1 MFAGWFN
8 LELFELYFQL
18 SKTTRKNSDPK
29 PNWLCNPCTIQ
40 KPKPVKMKKNLNS
53 LCDENHSV
61 AGLFASFFPSAWS
74 EKAHIHPG
82 FRGSVSKIIF
92 ANC

>member
-18 SKTTRKNSDPK
+18 SKTTRKNSDAE

-40 KPKPVKMKKNLNS
+40 KPKQVEMF
-53 LCDENHSV
+53 DENYSV
-61 AGLFASFFPSAWS
+61 VGLFASFFFLQLGR
-74 EKAHIHPG
+74 KRHIFILDLG
-82 FRGSVSKIIF
+82 VQSLK
-92 ANC
+92 

>member
-8 LELFELYFQL
+8 LELYELYFQL
-18 SKTTRKNSDPK
+18 SKTTRKNSDPE

-40 KPKPVKMKKNLNS
+40 KPKPVKMKKKKLIS

-61 AGLFASFFPSAWS
+61 AGLFASFFLQLGR
-74 EKAHIHPG
+74 KRHIFILDLG
-82 FRGSVSKIIF
+82 VQSLK
-92 ANC
+92 

>member
-1 MFAGWFN
+1 MLAGWFN

-29 PNWLCNPCTIQ
+29 PNWLCNRCTIQ
-40 KPKPVKMKKNLNS
+40 KPKPVKMKKKVNS

-61 AGLFASFFPSAWS
+61 AGLFASFFSFSLAG
-74 EKAHIHPG
+74 KG
-82 FRGSVSKIIF
+82 TYSVDLGVQSLK
-92 ANC
+92 